1 MGTISGKILS
11 SMLSASIITTA
22 VGYTGG
28 QYIDTIKSNID
39 SVTLKAILLNDEAAT
54 KIEMAN
60 DLLIQK
66 NLEITIL
73 NEELDNLTKQLVEA
87 NDKIAR
93 LELEK
98 TENNIIEEKPV
109 AGIDSSVKD
118 DSQEISESIDENE
131 YIDLPDT
138 HEEPVNVESMD
149 EQQENKEQSGESNKT
164 DDGNE

>member
-11 SMLSASIITTA
+11 SLLSASIITTA

-28 QYIDTIKSNID
+28 QYIDAIKSNID

-60 DLLIQK
+60 DLLKQK
-66 NLEITIL
+66 NMNITLL

-93 LELEK
+93 LESEK
-98 TENNIIEEKPV
+98 TENNIVEEKLVDVVNP
-109 AGIDSSVKD
+109 SVKND
-118 DSQEISESIDENE
+118 TQEISESNDENE
-131 YIDLPDT
+131 YIDLPNT
-138 HEEPVNVESMD
+138 PKEPVNVESKD
-149 EQQENKEQSGESNKT
+149 EQQESKEQSGTSNKT